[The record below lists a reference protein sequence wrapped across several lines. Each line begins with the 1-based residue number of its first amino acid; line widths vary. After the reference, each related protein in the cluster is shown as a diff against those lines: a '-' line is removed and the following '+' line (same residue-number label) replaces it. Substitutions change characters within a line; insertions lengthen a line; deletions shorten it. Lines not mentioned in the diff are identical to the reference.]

1 MVFEMPK
8 AKTTYRLLLLFFAC
22 FYALRLQSQNYYQDY
37 CDGHLFV
44 KFKNAPNITSLS
56 AIKNLPAKG
65 LESRLIGLANEF
77 NFIHFAP
84 ASSLPDPE
92 LQTYYKL
99 VFTQPERTQ
108 DLIRALS
115 LLPEVELVE
124 QEPLYKP
131 IHTPNDYRALRANPA
146 NIVHWH
152 LDMIKA
158 QEAWDI
164 SRGSKDVV
172 IAIIDDAVLTTH
184 EDLRDNIWINPKEI
198 PNNRIDDDRNGYI
211 DDINGWDFI
220 DKDNN
225 PNPPSNR
232 NDFSHGTHVAGIA
245 SAVTNNGKGVA
256 SIGYNCKIM
265 ALKSASDTAKQIR
278 MQNWSEALEY
288 AIRNKANVVNMSF
301 GGSGYSS
308 FFEKLIERATAAG
321 VTVVAAAGND
331 GVNRIFY
338 PAGYKTVI
346 SVGAT
351 DWNDAKADF
360 SNYGSWVSVFA
371 PGIVVSTVTSRTQ
384 PYDIQGGT
392 SMASPLVAGLC
403 GLLVSYNPR
412 LTPAQIK
419 NCLMSTAVN
428 IESKNPAHLRG
439 LLGAGRI
446 DAVSA
451 LRCTDPPV
459 CNADTI
465 TTHYAGKSEILQNQ
479 FGYPAGTNAMRYRGI
494 AQAFTE
500 QKGVNRLLG
509 VGLELGKIKA
519 GDRTSSLK
527 CVVRSITPSAAPG
540 EIIQAF
546 DIPLASILEH
556 YAKSNDIFYFLFPE
570 PMAAPYAYY
579 LGLEY
584 NFANQDTIAL
594 KTTLLPSSQ
603 KSTVWVKNSNDQW
616 TSFSAAW
623 GKEIGLG
630 VFPIATH
637 SQGLMDTRFTY
648 QQSAGLTVRFE
659 VALPTPT
666 ANIYVWE
673 FEDNSIQTGPIV
685 QKTFE
690 APGKYKVSLTAAND
704 NCTQRSEQ
712 IIEVNKPQSWGRN
725 LAEGGFLLFPNP
737 AQKEFYL
744 RAETPLPREQRY
756 QITVADLTGKI
767 LVKGYWNCLDSPTYT
782 QDISRLAPGIYTLT
796 LENQAQEKFVRK
808 FIKE

>member
-1 MVFEMPK
+1 MPK
-8 AKTTYRLLLLFFAC
+8 TKIKYRLILLFFAC
-22 FYALRLQSQNYYQDY
+22 FYALGLEGQNYYQDY
-37 CDGHLFV
+37 WDGHLFV
-44 KFKNAPNITSLS
+44 KFKNSLNISSLS
-56 AIKNLPAKG
+56 AIKNLPAKS
-65 LESRLIGLANEF
+65 LESRLIDLANEF

-84 ASSLPDPE
+84 ASSLPDPV

-99 VFTQPERTQ
+99 VFTQPEKTQ

-131 IHTPNDYRALRANPA
+131 IHTPNDYRALRANPP

-152 LDMIKA
+152 LDIIKA

-198 PNNRIDDDRNGYI
+198 PNNGIDDDRNGYI

-232 NDFSHGTHVAGIA
+232 NDFSHGAHVAGIA
-245 SAVTNNGKGVA
+245 SAVTNNGRGVA

-265 ALKSASDTAKQIR
+265 ALKSASDTARQIR

-338 PAGYKTVI
+338 PAGYKTAI

-403 GLLVSYNPR
+403 GLLLSYNPR

-419 NCLMSTAVN
+419 NCLVSTAVN
-428 IESKNPAHLRG
+428 IESKNPVHLRG

-459 CNADTI
+459 CNPDTI
-465 TTHYAGKSEILQNQ
+465 RTHYVGKPEILQNEW
-479 FGYPAGTNAMRYRGI
+479 GYPAGTNARRYKGI

-509 VGLELGKIKA
+509 FGMELGKIMALDK
-519 GDRTSSLK
+519 TNTLK
-527 CVVRSITPSAAPG
+527 CVVRSVDTRAAPG
-540 EIIQAF
+540 EIIQSF
-546 DIPLASILEH
+546 DIPLTSILEH

-570 PMAAPYAYY
+570 PITTPYAYY

-584 NFANQDTIAL
+584 NFANQDTIVL
-594 KTTLLPSSQ
+594 KTTLLQ
-603 KSTVWVKNSNDQW
+603 GQEKSTVWVKSSNDQW
-616 TSFSAAW
+616 TTFSAAW
-623 GKEIGLG
+623 GKAIGLG
-630 VFPIATH
+630 VFPI
-637 SQGLMDTRFTY
+637 
-648 QQSAGLTVRFE
+648 
-659 VALPTPT
+659 
-666 ANIYVWE
+666 
-673 FEDNSIQTGPIV
+673 
-685 QKTFE
+685 
-690 APGKYKVSLTAAND
+690 
-704 NCTQRSEQ
+704 
-712 IIEVNKPQSWGRN
+712 
-725 LAEGGFLLFPNP
+725 
-737 AQKEFYL
+737 
-744 RAETPLPREQRY
+744 
-756 QITVADLTGKI
+756 
-767 LVKGYWNCLDSPTYT
+767 
-782 QDISRLAPGIYTLT
+782 SRIP
-796 LENQAQEKFVRK
+796 KD
-808 FIKE
+808 